1 METRVNIINN
11 ETHLQGS
18 LRDLTVYSSN
28 LAELKSSKDAGS
40 KIKYRVSE
48 NIVQTLDYR
57 LSFQIL
63 QPASIDVFMAMNE
76 NSQKI
81 DVRITDIMIS
91 IAPAAIRTMIGVT
104 SSLGTLQ
111 VLDQDKFIEEKM
123 R

>member
-57 LSFQIL
+57 LIFQIL